1 MSDMSEKENPSRPK
15 SAQELIAEALRA
27 KGMETKAV
35 KARSDEEVVERI
47 LTTNEEEEELSA
59 LLQEINN
66 LDKDI
71 DELEKFQ
78 EEQPDFFLDDSEIAR
93 QLVNK
98 REQVSH
104 LRRVLESSVSDQN
117 ELEGVNSAVVR
128 EVVSSEKII
137 AQELEKVA
145 KIGGDIDAII
155 KSLRNYDDIKINNRA
170 DGGRDVQFS
179 VKNQRYQ
186 TEIFSYIA
194 SSFSKIHD
202 GLLLFDQGTIL
213 KPKAKEILA
222 KKMIGELE
230 KLVETSIAEI
240 RKNIPDFDDVS
251 AEQQKFAN
259 DITQKKQAIGFAK
272 EGHSYEIL
280 RGINY
285 LDPNDVEIQDNT
297 RENSFEERREHGA
310 KLTWDIKAE
319 VKDVRAFVEEL
330 EKIKEIKGVIFGVG
344 EKGKKKDDL
353 KKIRGKYDHLYRD
366 IQVRV
371 SRDLE
376 SDEELRQFS
385 DKLKKEQLDELHK
398 SMGWIGGESFKPAW
412 DLDAVADPD
421 QFIDDLI
428 TEQEQRI
435 AKGEKIIDYVNT
447 FYRRID
453 KTQGDSIKRKL
464 VAVRFAQELQNNLDK
479 FKADDSEKTT

>member
-222 KKMIGELE
+222 KKING
-230 KLVETSIAEI
+230 
-240 RKNIPDFDDVS
+240 
-251 AEQQKFAN
+251 
-259 DITQKKQAIGFAK
+259 GF
-272 EGHSYEIL
+272 
-280 RGINY
+280 
-285 LDPNDVEIQDNT
+285 
-297 RENSFEERREHGA
+297 
-310 KLTWDIKAE
+310 
-319 VKDVRAFVEEL
+319 
-330 EKIKEIKGVIFGVG
+330 
-344 EKGKKKDDL
+344 
-353 KKIRGKYDHLYRD
+353 
-366 IQVRV
+366 
-371 SRDLE
+371 
-376 SDEELRQFS
+376 
-385 DKLKKEQLDELHK
+385 
-398 SMGWIGGESFKPAW
+398 
-412 DLDAVADPD
+412 
-421 QFIDDLI
+421 
-428 TEQEQRI
+428 
-435 AKGEKIIDYVNT
+435 
-447 FYRRID
+447 
-453 KTQGDSIKRKL
+453 
-464 VAVRFAQELQNNLDK
+464 
-479 FKADDSEKTT
+479 